1 MSKLNPQKATA
12 YVGPGVLRKG
22 GKITP
27 VPNGPLIKKKGPYA
41 GSTFKSGG
49 KIKKAQGGEYLT
61 KEGNKYTAT
70 KKVKTKNGPRYYQ
83 GSSPSMSFARE
94 IASNK
99 ALGVNDSIPKAKL
112 SARALEIMNKKNG
125 GIMKKKA
132 QQGVKIGNTTYN
144 FTNVKDDPKKK
155 VYVNNP
161 IKDTTSAP
169 KVTASDRMNKIINT
183 ANKTVKKRKA
193 GGAIKK
199 AQLGGL
205 IRKAAK
211 TVIKKTPKKITRF
224 SSEAERIGAGQK
236 PNLQKAKESVN
247 SLDDSK
253 VTGSKESYSKKGL
266 RMAVERRTNPEIA
279 KKKMTKAQREK
290 FDLERSYYKNGG
302 MLKRADG
309 SYSKRGLWDN
319 IRANKGSGKKP
330 TAEMLKQE
338 RKIKAKSK
346 K

>member
-1 MSKLNPQKATA
+1 MSKLNPQKASA

-27 VPNGPLIKKKGPYA
+27 VPNGPLIKKKGEFK
-41 GSTFKSGG
+41 GSTLKSGG

-61 KEGNKYTAT
+61 KEGNAYTST

-125 GIMKKKA
+125 GTMKKKA

-193 GGAIKK
+193 GGVIKK
-199 AQLGGL
+199 AANGTTTTQTTIKPNYSKIRGGGL
-205 IRKAAK
+205 NYF
-211 TVIKKTPKKITRF
+211 KTPTAKDSSDYRKGFNKKVKGEELKQYNKGDKKLF
-224 SSEAERIGAGQK
+224 PSPSSSEIRGYNEASER
-236 PNLQKAKESVN
+236 V
-247 SLDDSK
+247 
-253 VTGSKESYSKKGL
+253 KKSI
-266 RMAVERRTNPEIA
+266 P
-279 KKKMTKAQREK
+279 KKKA
-290 FDLERSYYKNGG
+290 GG
-302 MLKRADG
+302 MIKRADG

-330 TAEMLKQE
+330 TKQMLQQE
-338 RKIKAKSK
+338 KKIKAKTK

>member
-1 MSKLNPQKATA
+1 MSKLNPQKASA

-27 VPNGPLIKKKGPYA
+27 VPNGPLIKKKGEFK
-41 GSTFKSGG
+41 GSTLKSGG
-49 KIKKAQGGEYLT
+49 KIKKAQTGDTIYT
-61 KEGNKYTAT
+61 KKDKVDNVRTNKYVVRLPDGSIEMGKET
-70 KKVKTKNGPRYYQ
+70 KTKTPNGKTTVSKK
-83 GSSPSMSFARE
+83 SSKSSLLGMKYTDDEIRKSME
-94 IASNK
+94 K
-99 ALGVNDSIPKAKL
+99 
-112 SARALEIMNKKNG
+112 KKNG

-193 GGAIKK
+193 GGMI
-199 AQLGGL
+199 
-205 IRKAAK
+205 
-211 TVIKKTPKKITRF
+211 
-224 SSEAERIGAGQK
+224 
-236 PNLQKAKESVN
+236 
-247 SLDDSK
+247 
-253 VTGSKESYSKKGL
+253 
-266 RMAVERRTNPEIA
+266 
-279 KKKMTKAQREK
+279 
-290 FDLERSYYKNGG
+290 
-302 MLKRADG
+302 KRADG

-330 TAEMLKQE
+330 TKQMLQQE
-338 RKIKAKSK
+338 KKIKAKTK

>member
-1 MSKLNPQKATA
+1 MSKLNPQKASA

-27 VPNGPLIKKKGPYA
+27 VPNGPLIKKKGEFK
-41 GSTFKSGG
+41 GSTLKSGG

-61 KEGNKYTAT
+61 KEGNAYTST

-125 GIMKKKA
+125 GTMKKKA

-183 ANKTVKKRKA
+183 ANKTVKKRRA

-199 AQLGGL
+199 AQGGEKVIKGSRPKMGVFRTTKERTTSGGL
-205 IRKAAK
+205 LEPFKYK
-211 TVIKKTPKKITRF
+211 TESIDTTGYSKGRANYKLKTEEGEGDK
-224 SSEAERIGAGQK
+224 
-236 PNLQKAKESVN
+236 
-247 SLDDSK
+247 
-253 VTGSKESYSKKGL
+253 TGSKVKSSKSKTVSKKQVPGIL
-266 RMAVERRTNPEIA
+266 KSLNKA
-279 KKKMTKAQREK
+279 KDGNMI
-290 FDLERSYYKNGG
+290 
-302 MLKRADG
+302 KRADG

-330 TAEMLKQE
+330 TKQMLQQE
-338 RKIKAKSK
+338 KKIKAKTK